1 MNNPMLNNLNHNKA
15 MESLNQAKTM
25 YNRIRG
31 LSNPQT
37 AINTMAQQNPTL
49 KKALDYVNNNGG
61 DYEKAFFQLASDMG
75 VDPQD
80 IINALK

>member
-1 MNNPMLNNLNHNKA
+1 
-15 MESLNQAKTM
+15 M
-25 YNRIRG
+25 YNKIRG

-37 AINTMAQQNPTL
+37 AINTMAQQNPAL

-75 VDPQD
+75 VNPQD